1 MSVVEVNVS
10 KFRAQF
16 PEFDSTKYPDTL
28 VNRFIIMAEAYCS
41 TTNYRIRPAVRELL
55 IELMTAHLIT
65 LVEIDPTTHTVT
77 SSGGIAGFEVSA
89 SIDGVSVSKQAPIA
103 KNAFEQW
110 IQSTGYGQQYWA
122 LLVANVPTP
131 IHWIGTPRA
140 FGIK

>member
-1 MSVVEVNVS
+1 MSVVEVNVTS
-10 KFRAQF
+10 FRTAF
-16 PEFDSTKYPDTL
+16 PEFDITNYPDIL
-28 VNRFIIMAEAYCS
+28 VSRFITMAEAYCS
-41 TTNYRIRPAVRELL
+41 TTNFRIKPAVRILL

-65 LVEIDPTTHTVT
+65 LAEIDPTTHTVK
-77 SSGGIAGFEVSA
+77 SMGGITGFDVSA

-103 KNAFEQW
+103 KNGFEQW

-131 IHWIGTPRA
+131 YHFVGITNA

>member
-1 MSVVEVNVS
+1 MSAVEVNVS
-10 KFRAQF
+10 KFRSQF
-16 PEFDSTKYPDTL
+16 PEFDATNYPDVL
-28 VNRFIIMAEAYCS
+28 VNRFITMATAYCS

-65 LVEIDPTTHTVT
+65 LAEIDPTTHLVK
-77 SSGGIAGFEVSA
+77 SMGQIMGFDVSA

-110 IQSTGYGQQYWA
+110 INSTGYGQQYWA
-122 LLVANVPTP
+122 MLVANVPTP
-131 IHWIGTPRA
+131 IHWIGTMRA